1 MKVDYRI
8 TSGGN
13 SGINYRSIVV
23 PDKVTPGNKFAMRG
37 YQCDI
42 DGQNRYTGNN
52 YEEKGRLF
60 LAVRGQVTHVTGTRA
75 PAVLAALG
83 ENKELGALIANDWNS
98 VHLTARGNILMHSV
112 NGHLMAI
119 VIDDDIPN
127 RTLKG
132 LIGVQVHVGG
142 PMKVEYRN
150 WRLKNL

>member
-1 MKVDYRI
+1 
-8 TSGGN
+8 
-13 SGINYRSIVV
+13 
-23 PDKVTPGNKFAMRG
+23 MRG

-60 LAVRGQVTHVTGTRA
+60 LAVRGQITHVTGIRPPT
-75 PAVLAALG
+75 VISTLG
-83 ENKELGALIANDWNS
+83 ENKDLATLIANDWNS
-98 VHLTARGNILMHSV
+98 IHLVVRGNILMHNV
-112 NGHLMAI
+112 NGHLMSAT
-119 VIDDDIPN
+119 IDDDIPN
-127 RTLKG
+127 RALKG